1 MEVATARSGIPIRLT
16 DERWKHIV
24 HYHPEMR
31 WQRARVLDTIASPD
45 LIQEGDFGVLLAGRY
60 YCHEPL
66 AHGFVVA
73 VYREVGET
81 DGFVITA
88 YFARR
93 LSAARRVLWNR

>member
-16 DERWKHIV
+16 DERWGHIV
-24 HYHPEMR
+24 YYHPEMR
-31 WQRARVLDTIASPD
+31 WQRVRVLDTISAPD
-45 LIQEGDFGVLLAGRY
+45 LIQEGDFGVLLASRY
-60 YCHEPL
+60 YGQESF

-73 VYREVGET
+73 VYREVDES

-88 YFARR
+88 YLTRR

>member
-16 DERWKHIV
+16 DERWEHIV

-31 WQRARVLDTIASPD
+31 WQRARVLDAIAGPD
-45 LIQEGDFGVLLAGRY
+45 LIQEGDFGVLLASRY
-60 YCHEPL
+60 YSQESF
-66 AHGFVVA
+66 AHGFIVA
-73 VYREVGET
+73 VYREVNES

-93 LSAARRVLWNR
+93 LSAARRILWNR